1 MELYVS
7 RQLMQL
13 LCSASVGMGI
23 GLVYDLFRILRR
35 RLKADALFDI
45 LFWLCCLAAL
55 FTLGMDMGGGALHI
69 FMLVSAAFGF
79 SAYMLTLST
88 PVMGVLDKIASVIS
102 LALSPLKKLEKF
114 FAKVVKK
121 FFSYFRD
128 WFTMIKNTR
137 KRSKDGRN
145 EEDID
150 SGWTGAHGADRICY
164 PEPDKRSGGL
174 EGRRGADGAASG
186 GDRRSAEG
194 KQQPGGK
201 NAGSGKR
208 RRRGGAGKPA
218 AETDKTG

>member
-7 RQLMQL
+7 RQLLQL

-69 FMLVSAAFGF
+69 FMLAFAALGF

-88 PVMGVLDKIASVIS
+88 PVMDVLDKIASIIS
-102 LALSPLKKLEKF
+102 LALSPLKKLKKF

-121 FFSYFRD
+121 FFLYLRD
-128 WFTMIKNTR
+128 RFIMIKNTR
-137 KRSKDGRN
+137 KRGKDGRN
-145 EEDID
+145 EEDVD
-150 SGWTGAHGADRICY
+150 FDGTGAHGADRICY

-174 EGRRGADGAASG
+174 EGRHGADGAASG
-186 GDRRSAEG
+186 GDRRG
-194 KQQPGGK
+194 
-201 NAGSGKR
+201 
-208 RRRGGAGKPA
+208 
-218 AETDKTG
+218 T